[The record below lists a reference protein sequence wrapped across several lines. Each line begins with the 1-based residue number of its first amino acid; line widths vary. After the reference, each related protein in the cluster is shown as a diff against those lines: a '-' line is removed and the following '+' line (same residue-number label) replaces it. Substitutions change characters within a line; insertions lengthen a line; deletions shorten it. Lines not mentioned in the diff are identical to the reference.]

1 MKKVFSILS
10 YVLCLAVVLST
21 VFFPKEKESEVQ
33 PTIVR
38 VWNVDTFEGGKGSR
52 TAFLKKCAKIAQ
64 GKTSCRYLVTSYTKE
79 GAIDA
84 KQRGEIPDILSF
96 GIGLDVFLENTLALN
111 GTFIGGQIDGKTYA
125 VPWCRG
131 GYYLF
136 SLADFEGEGECAIS
150 CGGDNLTEVSAAMS
164 DITGKCLPSL
174 TAYVQFLNGEFAY
187 LLGTQRDICRF
198 SARGVSV
205 QSKELIAYN
214 DLYQYCSVLTQDKW
228 DECLLFL
235 EVLFS
240 DEVQNTLDSIGMKS
254 VFQDGKNDA
263 TAYTTSVFL
272 SDQARGELR
281 SLASKNE
288 RDKMLANFIKKV

>member
-1 MKKVFSILS
+1 MFSILS

-111 GTFIGGQIDGKTYA
+111 GTFIGDKSTVKRTPFLGVGVVIICFRSPILKGKGSVRY
-125 VPWCRG
+125 R
-131 GYYLF
+131 
-136 SLADFEGEGECAIS
+136 
-150 CGGDNLTEVSAAMS
+150 AA
-164 DITGKCLPSL
+164 
-174 TAYVQFLNGEFAY
+174 
-187 LLGTQRDICRF
+187 GTI
-198 SARGVSV
+198 
-205 QSKELIAYN
+205 
-214 DLYQYCSVLTQDKW
+214 
-228 DECLLFL
+228 
-235 EVLFS
+235 
-240 DEVQNTLDSIGMKS
+240 
-254 VFQDGKNDA
+254 
-263 TAYTTSVFL
+263 
-272 SDQARGELR
+272 
-281 SLASKNE
+281 
-288 RDKMLANFIKKV
+288 